1 MTSGP
6 AIIDISD
13 TTAYG
18 VQATRNATVIT
29 PNNTTILRS
38 ISKDFLVKR
47 DDFPQVLF
55 ALLVELIIS
64 LQHLKYEKLIKLTG
78 NTKQNNNMQTL

>member
-1 MTSGP
+1 LAKYAGTDDATSLITSGP

-29 PNNTTILRS
+29 PNSTTILRS
-38 ISKDFLVKR
+38 TARAFLVNG
-47 DDFPQVLF
+47 DFFPQVVF
-55 ALLVELIIS
+55 ARLAPFLIS
-64 LQHLKYEKLIKLTG
+64 QQDL
-78 NTKQNNNMQTL
+78 

>member
-1 MTSGP
+1 MYAGIDEAMSLMTSGP

-29 PNNTTILRS
+29 PNRTTIFRS
-38 ISKDFLVKR
+38 TAKAFLVNG
-47 DDFPQVLF
+47 DFFPQVVF
-55 ALLVELIIS
+55 ARLVPFLIS
-64 LQHLKYEKLIKLTG
+64 QQDL
-78 NTKQNNNMQTL
+78 

>member
-1 MTSGP
+1 MYAGMDNATSLMTSGL
-6 AIIDISD
+6 ATIDISD

-38 ISKDFLVKR
+38 IAKAFLVNG
-47 DDFPQVLF
+47 DFFPQVVF
-55 ALLVELIIS
+55 ARWAPFLIS
-64 LQHLKYEKLIKLTG
+64 QQDLY
-78 NTKQNNNMQTL
+78 